1 MEDILNSTRRL
12 LAALDLSK
20 QNDTVLSLQR
30 QHGEVSDALAR
41 ADDRITE
48 IRSELAKK
56 KGPDARAVADALL
69 DGAEAT
75 AAARVGQS
83 EEELRE
89 QIDALRAGMGELRRR
104 EEDLR
109 EQIRLARVEAS
120 EQAIIATEPLAQAL
134 TAEMR
139 ATATRLIE
147 QWAAF
152 TALAEA
158 LGGHMASSIA
168 ARDAVKGLC
177 GSDRLLPHQRTIP
190 VPREIQDLI
199 GLLRD
204 KGPSLQVRAPVA
216 LPLPY

>member
-1 MEDILNSTRRL
+1 MEDVLTRTRRL
-12 LAALDLSK
+12 LAALDLTAE
-20 QNDTVLSLQR
+20 NETIVSLQR

-41 ADDRITE
+41 ADDRIAE
-48 IRSELAKK
+48 IRGELAKK

-69 DGAEAT
+69 GGAEAT
-75 AAARVGQS
+75 EAARVGPS

-104 EEDLR
+104 EESLR
-109 EQIRLARVEAS
+109 EQIRVARSEAS
-120 EQAIIATEPLAQAL
+120 RQVIIATEPLAEAL
-134 TAEMR
+134 SEEMR
-139 ATATRLIE
+139 ATASRLIE
-147 QWAAF
+147 QWAAI
-152 TALAEA
+152 TALGEA
-158 LGGHMASSIA
+158 LGGHMGERNA

-177 GSDRLLPHQRTIP
+177 GTYRLLPHQQAIP

-199 GLLRD
+199 ALLHD